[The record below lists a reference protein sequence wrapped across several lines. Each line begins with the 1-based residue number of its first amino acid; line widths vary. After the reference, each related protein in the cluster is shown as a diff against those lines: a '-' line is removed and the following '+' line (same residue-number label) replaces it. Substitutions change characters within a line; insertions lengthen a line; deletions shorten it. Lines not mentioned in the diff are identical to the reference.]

1 MSVTETNPPKWQ
13 QGSLIEVEISDL
25 SDRAD
30 GVGRW
35 QGRAVFVPD
44 TVTGDRALV
53 RLVRVKSKYAY
64 GKLQQLLTLSPH
76 RIRPHCIVAD
86 KCGGCQW
93 QHIDFP
99 YQHQAKQQII
109 IDALERI
116 GKISHPPVAEMLSR
130 GSGLHYRNK
139 VAYPL
144 QRSATGQV
152 QAGYYRKG
160 SHKLV
165 NLNQCPVQDSRL
177 DPFLAQIKQDIEAQG
192 WEIYHETRET
202 GKLRHLAL
210 RIGRHTGEV
219 LLTLI
224 STDWNLEGVEAQAN
238 TWLNQFPEL
247 VGVCL
252 NRNPQRNNIIFGK
265 ETRCIAGKDELEE
278 QFAGL
283 TFYLRPDTFFQV
295 NTETAEVLCDF
306 ILDKLALTGSETV
319 VDAYCGVGTFTLPLA
334 RQARHVIGIES
345 QTSAIAQARRSA
357 QRNQI
362 DNVTFHVGNVETI
375 LPQLETAPDLIFL
388 DPPRKGCDRA
398 VLDTIAQLQ
407 PPKLVYLS
415 CRPATLARDLQQ
427 LSACGYEATLIQP
440 ADFFPQTAHV
450 ECAAFLQASEPSSDD
465 SPS

>member
-1 MSVTETNPPKWQ
+1 MSLTQTDTPKWQ
-13 QGSLIEVEISDL
+13 QGSLIEVEITDL

-35 QGRAVFVPD
+35 NNRVVFVPD

-53 RLVRVKSKYAY
+53 RLVRVKPQYAY
-64 GKLQQLLTLSPH
+64 GKVQELLTPSPH
-76 RIRPHCIVAD
+76 RIRPQCIVAD

-93 QHIDFP
+93 QHIALSH
-99 YQHQAKQQII
+99 QHQAKEQVIR
-109 IDALERI
+109 DAMERLGNI
-116 GKISHPPVAEMLSR
+116 KNPPIAPILS
-130 GSGLHYRNK
+130 SFSELHYRNK
-139 VAYPL
+139 VTYPL
-144 QRSATGQV
+144 QRSENGNV

-192 WEIYHETRET
+192 WSIYNETRGT

-210 RIGRHTGEV
+210 RIGRKTGEV

-224 STDWNLEGVEAQAN
+224 TTDGNLAGIESQAQ
-238 TWLNQFPEL
+238 TWLKTFPDL

-252 NRNPQRNNIIFGK
+252 NYNAQRNNVIFGK
-265 ETRCIAGKDELEE
+265 KTHCIAGKEELEE
-278 QFAGL
+278 EFAGL

-295 NTETAEVLCDF
+295 NTETAEALCHF
-306 ILDKLALTGSETV
+306 ILDKLALTGTETV

-334 RQARHVIGIES
+334 CHAKEVIGIES
-345 QTSAIAQARRSA
+345 QESAIAQAQRNA
-357 QRNQI
+357 ERNQI
-362 DNVTFHVGNVETI
+362 KNVSFQVGKVENC
-375 LPQLETAPDLIFL
+375 LSQLEKTPDLVFL

-398 VLDTIAQLQ
+398 VIETLSQLS

-415 CRPATLARDLQQ
+415 CRPATLARDLNK
-427 LSACGYEATLIQP
+427 LTASGYEVTHIQP
-440 ADFFPQTAHV
+440 ADFFPQTSHV
-450 ECAAFLQASEPSSDD
+450 EAAVFLARA
-465 SPS
+465 